1 MNHFWWYVARSSG
14 LVAWFL
20 LVASL
25 VIGALYSGRMTGARR
40 RRGLLD
46 LHPWLS
52 GLALGAVVLHV
63 VAIVAD
69 SYVRITPV
77 QALLPFASTWRPV
90 AVAWGAIALWLML
103 FVQVTA
109 FARKY
114 MARRTWHAIHLT
126 SYALAILATIH
137 SVTAGTDTVRAPVR
151 WSMAAV
157 VVFATA
163 VSVWRVVAAGAARR
177 GTAPARS
184 VPVPAR
190 PVPPRTAPPPPPLP
204 VESFR
209 PVGTLEQ
216 FHSR

>member
-1 MNHFWWYVARSSG
+1 MTHFWWYVARSSG
-14 LVAWFL
+14 FVAWLL

-25 VIGALYSGRMTGARR
+25 VVGALYSGRMTGARR

-69 SYVRITPV
+69 SYVSISPV
-77 QALLPFASTWRPV
+77 QALVPFASSWRPV

-114 MARRTWHAIHLT
+114 MARRTWHAIHLA
-126 SYALAILATIH
+126 SYVLAILATIH
-137 SVTAGTDTVRAPVR
+137 SVTAGTDTVYAPVR
-151 WSMAAV
+151 WMMAAV
-157 VVFATA
+157 VAFATV
-163 VSVWRVVAAGAARR
+163 VSVWRAVAAGSARREPAAR
-177 GTAPARS
+177 PA
-184 VPVPAR
+184 
-190 PVPPRTAPPPPPLP
+190 PVPPRPAPARAVPPPPLP
-204 VESFR
+204 VDSFR
-209 PVGTLEQ
+209 PRDTLGRS
-216 FHSR
+216 HSW

>member
-1 MNHFWWYVARSSG
+1 MTHFWWYMARSSG

-25 VIGALYSGRMTGARR
+25 VIGALYSGRMTGARH

-52 GLALGAVVLHV
+52 GLALGAVALHV
-63 VAIVAD
+63 VTIVAD
-69 SYVRITPV
+69 SYVTISPV
-77 QALLPFASTWRPV
+77 QALVPFASSWRPV

-114 MARRTWHAIHLT
+114 MTRRTWHAIHLT

-137 SVTAGTDTVRAPVR
+137 GVAAGTDTTNALVR
-151 WSMAAV
+151 WGMAAV
-157 VVFATA
+157 VAFATG
-163 VSVWRVVAAGAARR
+163 VSVWRVVAAGSARR
-177 GTAPARS
+177 GAATARS
-184 VPVPAR
+184 VPVAPR
-190 PVPPRTAPPPPPLP
+190 PVPVRAVPPPPM
-204 VESFR
+204 VVDSFH
-209 PVGTLEQ
+209 PADTLG
-216 FHSR
+216 HSRSW